1 MAKEPYKDPF
11 GNLKRPNLYAPLT
24 RVEHDAL
31 KPPRPD
37 VTEILALVANSKAV
51 TKPKAV
57 TKTLGGRPRKSVTKT
72 PAQRAAAYR
81 ASKKLGARSP
91 NPA

>member
-31 KPPRPD
+31 KSSRPD
-37 VTEILALVANSKAV
+37 VAEILANSK
-51 TKPKAV
+51 PV

>member
-31 KPPRPD
+31 KPSRPD
-37 VTEILALVANSKAV
+37 VAEILANSK
-51 TKPKAV
+51 PV

>member
-31 KPPRPD
+31 KPSRPD
-37 VTEILALVANSKAV
+37 VTEILALV
-51 TKPKAV
+51 TKPKPV
-57 TKTLGGRPRKSVTKT
+57 TKTMGGRPRKSVTKT